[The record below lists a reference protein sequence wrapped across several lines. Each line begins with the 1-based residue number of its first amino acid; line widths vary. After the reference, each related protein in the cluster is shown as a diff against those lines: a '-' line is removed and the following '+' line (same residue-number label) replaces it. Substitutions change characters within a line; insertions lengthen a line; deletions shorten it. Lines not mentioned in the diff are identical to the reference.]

1 MLLFFSYR
9 SARSTGITGFG
20 RRIGGSVRV
29 SARDPRLPPLIP
41 PPVNIQIAS
50 PVDED
55 EDESNPKTDIL
66 DLFQQ
71 ASIGGE
77 NERHSI
83 SYSAQPPN
91 SVTNSPQR
99 GRQQQ
104 PLGRRYSHSVSPKH
118 NNCNPIKQQSI
129 FNRMDQRFQ
138 MRGNNLEEGGQY
150 HHNVLEQR
158 KSSPVV
164 GTRWQQGPDPYNSRP
179 YHPEQPTI
187 QTFDDQFD
195 EFVYKSKHIA
205 HCEPSSSAMVPPQ
218 VCWEDGGS
226 ESVTG
231 KFDKSHKITNVF
243 GVIYNGDLTDYT

>member
-1 MLLFFSYR
+1 M
-9 SARSTGITGFG
+9 
-20 RRIGGSVRV
+20 
-29 SARDPRLPPLIP
+29 
-41 PPVNIQIAS
+41 NIQIAS

-55 EDESNPKTDIL
+55 EDELNPKSDII

-71 ASIGGE
+71 ASIVRD
-77 NERHSI
+77 NEGHNI
-83 SYSAQPPN
+83 PYSAQTP
-91 SVTNSPQR
+91 SSATNSPLSTR
-99 GRQQQ
+99 RQQQ

-118 NNCNPIKQQSI
+118 NNCNPLKQQSI
-129 FNRMDQRFQ
+129 YNRMDQRFQ
-138 MRGNNLEEGGQY
+138 MQEGGQY

-179 YHPEQPTI
+179 YHPEQPAI

-205 HCEPSSSAMVPPQ
+205 HCEPTSSAMVPPQ
-218 VCWEDGGS
+218 VCWEDGGT

-231 KFDKSHKITNVF
+231 KITKPSSNLNF
-243 GVIYNGDLTDYT
+243 GDGKR

>member
-1 MLLFFSYR
+1 MLCIFLHP
-9 SARSTGITGFG
+9 STRPTGVGGFG

-55 EDESNPKTDIL
+55 EDESHPKTDII

-71 ASIGGE
+71 AAIE
-77 NERHSI
+77 NEKHNI
-83 SYSAQPPN
+83 PYSAQTPS

-118 NNCNPIKQQSI
+118 NCNDIKQQSI

-138 MRGNNLEEGGQY
+138 MRGSNLEEGGQY

-179 YHPEQPTI
+179 FHQEQPTI

-205 HCEPSSSAMVPPQ
+205 HCEPTSSAMVPPQ
-218 VCWEDGGS
+218 VCWEDGGQD
-226 ESVTG
+226 SVTG
-231 KFDKSHKITNVF
+231 MFEFKMFFVF
-243 GVIYNGDLTDYT
+243 MVLE

>member
-1 MLLFFSYR
+1 M
-9 SARSTGITGFG
+9 
-20 RRIGGSVRV
+20 
-29 SARDPRLPPLIP
+29 
-41 PPVNIQIAS
+41 NIQIAS

-55 EDESNPKTDIL
+55 EDELNPKSDII

-71 ASIGGE
+71 ASIVRD
-77 NERHSI
+77 NEGHNI
-83 SYSAQPPN
+83 PYSAQTP
-91 SVTNSPQR
+91 SSATNSPLSTR
-99 GRQQQ
+99 RQQQ

-118 NNCNPIKQQSI
+118 NNCSPLKQQSI
-129 FNRMDQRFQ
+129 YNRMDQRFQ
-138 MRGNNLEEGGQY
+138 MQEGGQY

-179 YHPEQPTI
+179 YHPEQPAI

-205 HCEPSSSAMVPPQ
+205 HCEPSSSSMVQPQ

-231 KFDKSHKITNVF
+231 KFIKSHLIIHGI
-243 GVIYNGDLTDYT
+243 GVINNGEWIDYTYTLIPCIKYLS